1 MAPPSPAPDRRHAA
15 RPDRRQP
22 GPLAAPVFG
31 VVGWSGSGKTT
42 LVTSL
47 VPELVGRGLRVSTV
61 KHTHHDVEIDKPG
74 KDSYRHR
81 AAGATEVLV
90 TSPRRWALVREL
102 RDEPEPEME
111 SLIAR
116 MEAVDLILVEGFKSH
131 RFPKLEVHRPA
142 TGKPML
148 AANDPSIVAVASD
161 VALPGAAVP
170 VLALDDIAAIAR
182 FIVDF
187 FALRAGGANAENP

>member
-1 MAPPSPAPDRRHAA
+1 MAPPSPAPDRRQAA
-15 RPDRRQP
+15 RPEREP
-22 GPLAAPVFG
+22 GSPGAPVFG

-61 KHTHHDVEIDKPG
+61 KHTHHDIEIDKPG

-81 AAGATEVLV
+81 EAGATEVLV
-90 TSPRRWALVREL
+90 TSPRRWALVHEL
-102 RDEPEPEME
+102 RDEAEPDME

-148 AANDPSIVAVASD
+148 AADDPSIVAVASA

-187 FALRAGGANAENP
+187 FALRAGGADAEHP